1 MLYIAII
8 VCILFSAFFSMS
20 EISFVSADRLQLEL
34 DKSQGSTI
42 SRVQSFFYKR
52 MGKVITTILIGNN
65 IINVIYGLCV
75 AMLLEKPLTSVI
87 HNDFMVVLIQ
97 TLISTVI
104 VIIFGEYLPKLF
116 GQLKP
121 NNTLKVLSLPLM
133 LIYILLLPFTLLVSL
148 ISSLVFRILGI
159 KNDEDI
165 VQPLSKVDLDYYIE
179 ANVSQEEKATEAK
192 ILQNALEFSEVKVRD
207 CYIPRNEISAVDSSA
222 PLEELV
228 ELFDKTGYSKILVY
242 NEEIDDIIGYIH
254 GIEMFKVASDNS
266 PWQNHIHPTL
276 YVPESLDADRV
287 MKQLLAKKM
296 SIAVVVDELGGTAG
310 IVTLEDI
317 VEEIFG
323 DIEDE
328 HDTNKVVMRQV
339 GEHEYLISGRAE
351 LDTLNEKFDLDLPE
365 DEDFKTIAGFILYH
379 YQGIPERGEE
389 FSIAPNFQIK
399 VMRATE
405 NKITLVKLKKM
416 ES

>member
-339 GEHEYLISGRAE
+339 GEHEYIISGRAE

>member
-1 MLYIAII
+1 MLYFAII
-8 VCILFSAFFSMS
+8 ICILFSAFFSMS

-42 SRVQSFFYKR
+42 SKIQSFFYKR

-75 AMLLEKPLTSVI
+75 AMLLEKPLQSLI
-87 HNDFMVVLIQ
+87 HNDFAVVLVQ
-97 TLISTVI
+97 TLISTIV

-116 GQLKP
+116 GQIKP
-121 NNTLKVLSLPLM
+121 NNSLKLLSLPLII
-133 LIYILLLPFTLLVSL
+133 IYIILFPITLLVSL
-148 ISSLVFRILGI
+148 ISSLAFRILGI
-159 KNDEDI
+159 KNEEDT

-207 CYIPRNEISAVDSSA
+207 CFIPRNEIKAVDSSA

-254 GIEMFKVASDNS
+254 GIEMFKVASDDS

-276 YVPESLDADRV
+276 YVPESLGADRV

-339 GEHEYLISGRAE
+339 GEHEYIISGRAE

-365 DEDFKTIAGFILYH
+365 DEDFKTIAGFILFH

-399 VMRATE
+399 IMRATE

>member
-1 MLYIAII
+1 MLYVAII

-20 EISFVSADRLQLEL
+20 EICFVSADRLQLEL

-65 IINVIYGLCV
+65 IINVIYGLSV

-87 HNDFMVVLIQ
+87 HNDFVVVLIQ

-104 VIIFGEYLPKLF
+104 MIIFGEYFPKLF

-121 NNTLKVLSLPLM
+121 NNTLKVLSWPLM
-133 LIYILLLPFTLLVSL
+133 LIYILLLPVTLLVSL

-242 NEEIDDIIGYIH
+242 DEEIDDIIGYIH